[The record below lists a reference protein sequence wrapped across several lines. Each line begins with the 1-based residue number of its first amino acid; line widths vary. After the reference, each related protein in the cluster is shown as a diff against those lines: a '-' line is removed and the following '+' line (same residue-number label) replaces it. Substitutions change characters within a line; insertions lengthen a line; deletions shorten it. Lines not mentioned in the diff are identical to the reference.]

1 MTNSVVV
8 PGGGGH
14 DFMIS
19 IRGGWR
25 VAALLVAVLAG
36 TVSGAGA
43 VSKPLMTRLMQTS
56 PTEGTPPVGTVV
68 VLPNPQEVA
77 DELLRDVDLVPGG
90 AAGFLTLFRLFPAA
104 VLSTDSADWS
114 ARSSDTSVVTVGFN
128 LRPRPAL
135 WIRPLGTGRA
145 TITVGYTGYGNSVS
159 LSFTV
164 TVADPA
170 PATGDDPPDTFD
182 PEARPDPQ
190 GTWDRSLL
198 YDLQADGNPMT
209 LRATSFIRANDQMAE
224 YSRYWS
230 AQSSDT
236 SVVTVSLARG
246 TEDAGERSRP
256 ALRVWV
262 WPEGNGEATIT
273 LAYARHG
280 KSATT
285 RFTVRVGPGA
295 DGEPA
300 AVANVQTVVNEEVVD
315 QAGGLEPGGR
325 SVAID
330 VNDLFV
336 NVGGATGRDFSATS
350 SDGRVVTV
358 EVTDNPHVVIRPVGE
373 GLSTVTVRYTA
384 GGRSV
389 RATFGVAVGEGFVPP
404 VPALPLAAA
413 GLLAA
418 LLFGAGLQR
427 RRRSR

>member
-1 MTNSVVV
+1 M
-8 PGGGGH
+8 
-14 DFMIS
+14 
-19 IRGGWR
+19 
-25 VAALLVAVLAG
+25 
-36 TVSGAGA
+36 
-43 VSKPLMTRLMQTS
+43 
-56 PTEGTPPVGTVV
+56 
-68 VLPNPQEVA
+68 
-77 DELLRDVDLVPGG
+77 
-90 AAGFLTLFRLFPAA
+90 
-104 VLSTDSADWS
+104 
-114 ARSSDTSVVTVGFN
+114 
-128 LRPRPAL
+128 
-135 WIRPLGTGRA
+135 GTGQA
-145 TITVGYTGYGNSVS
+145 TITAGYTGYGNAVS
-159 LSFTV
+159 HSFTV

-182 PEARPDPQ
+182 PVALPDPQ
-190 GTWDRSLL
+190 DTWDRSPFL
-198 YDLQADGNPMT
+198 DLQAGGTPVT
-209 LRATSFIRANDQMAE
+209 RLVTVFIRANDQMAD

-230 AQSSDT
+230 ARSSAT

-246 TEDAGERSRP
+246 TENTYGRSRP
-256 ALRVWV
+256 LLRVWV

-285 RFTVRVGPGA
+285 RFTVRVGADGA

-373 GLSTVTVRYTA
+373 GVSTVTVRYTA

-427 RRRSR
+427 RRWRP